1 MSMSTHVIGF
11 VPPDEKWKQMKVIWD
26 ACSKADIALPG
37 EVEEF
42 FDGEEPSEK
51 GQEVEIPYSKWSD
64 ENRQGIEV
72 EINKL
77 PKNVKLI
84 RFYNSW

>member
-11 VPPDEKWKQMKVIWD
+11 VPPDEEWKKMKAIWD
-26 ACSKADIALPG
+26 ACNKAKIDPPD
-37 EVEEF
+37 EVQDF
-42 FDGEEPSEK
+42 FDGEVPSEK
-51 GQEVEIPYSKWSD
+51 GQEVEIPHREWGD